1 MEMSV
6 NVVDLLIIILLSVTI
21 GYLIA
26 KQQAIEA
33 QRRMIEKMD
42 ERLKKRSEIIC
53 TFCRLH
59 RNDIPQQRNPSV
71 CTDQDLSALR

>member
-1 MEMSV
+1 MEMSL
-6 NVVDLLIIILLSVTI
+6 NVAELLIAILLSATL

-53 TFCRLH
+53 AFCRLH
-59 RNDIPQQRNPSV
+59 RNDIPQQRNSFA